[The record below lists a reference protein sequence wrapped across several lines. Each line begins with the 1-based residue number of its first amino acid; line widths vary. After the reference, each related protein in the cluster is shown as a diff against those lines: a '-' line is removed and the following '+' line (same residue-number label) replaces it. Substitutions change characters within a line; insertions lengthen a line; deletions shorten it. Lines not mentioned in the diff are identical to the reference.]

1 MWRLHWSSV
10 FLNPTRDRVW
20 RVPWWDGRGCNP
32 PSLKSPRS
40 NIFGQGKIS
49 HTKSWKSHPQ
59 KKQDFRVG
67 SNWLNFCCLSFWGCQ
82 LHQFWQFLCSSCWKF
97 PEFSGTHPTFWI
109 CMILK
114 DVMDKNKKNRNQKIC
129 QFEPTLKF
137 NLFWGWDYS
146 SFFFNHMPQKYQN
159 EKLPILNH
167 QKNPKH

>member
-1 MWRLHWSSV
+1 MDFSPCSGL
-10 FLNPTRDRVW
+10 FLTIQY
-20 RVPWWDGRGCNP
+20 GRFFILVLLGHM
-32 PSLKSPRS
+32 
-40 NIFGQGKIS
+40 IGKKIE
-49 HTKSWKSHPQ
+49 KSHPQ

-146 SFFFNHMPQKYQN
+146 SFFFNPTPQKY
-159 EKLPILNH
+159 
-167 QKNPKH
+167 